1 MRGHAEQRAEC
12 GHAAATDARNQHVP
26 WTIQRWVLRLG
37 QSRRLD
43 TASYCFGFAQ
53 PAAMHGDEARAEALD
68 AGEILVAGVL
78 VDLALAPQF
87 GFQRQHGEAVGL
99 LTAVAATLADRRVDE
114 GALGRVFHLAALA
127 PATLLGGAGLVVDDH
142 RDALELTQ
150 LTLHGIQFT
159 AVVEAGDRRE
169 GIAARVLVRLVADQG
184 DALDALVEDL
194 PAELVDAQLAVDRLA
209 TGHGHG
215 IVVENLVGDVHTG
228 RDGGAH
234 RQAAGVEVGA
244 VTEVLEHVRGV
255 GERRLADPVDALAAH
270 LGKGLGA
277 PVHPLH
283 HVVTADAGRGAAAL
297 GHLGRAV
304 VRATGAVVRR
314 AHGAV
319 AARSQGLFLGG
330 EEGQARLD
338 AVAGVDRREALGDHP
353 GDHRRGQLGE
363 VRQQRVALFV
373 ELADHPRT
381 LADRPV
387 VELPGELVLDDAAL
401 LLDHQNLVQPLGELV
416 HRDRFQRPAHAD
428 LEHPQA
434 DRGAQRFVQAKV
446 IQRLAHVEIG
456 LAGGDYP

>member
-215 IVVENLVGDVHTG
+215 IVVENLVGDVDTCC
-228 RDGGAH
+228 DGGAH

-255 GERRLADPVDALAAH
+255 GERRLADPVDTLAAH

-277 PVHPLH
+277 SVHPLH

-297 GHLGRAV
+297 GHLGRTV
-304 VRATGAVVRR
+304 VRAAGAVVRR
-314 AHGAV
+314 THGAV
-319 AARSQGLFLGG
+319 AARGQGLLLGG
-330 EEGQARLD
+330 QEGQTGLD

-353 GDHRRGQLGE
+353 RDHRRGQFGE
-363 VRQQRVALFV
+363 VRQQ
-373 ELADHPRT
+373 
-381 LADRPV
+381 
-387 VELPGELVLDDAAL
+387 
-401 LLDHQNLVQPLGELV
+401 
-416 HRDRFQRPAHAD
+416 
-428 LEHPQA
+428 
-434 DRGAQRFVQAKV
+434 
-446 IQRLAHVEIG
+446 
-456 LAGGDYP
+456 